1 MGISDHVTIFANR
14 NVETFDPEVGI
25 SDPIGTAYVLRV
37 EWDEYDTDI
46 TKPLELLLQDPQA
59 ERLEALVIGA
69 WDAEMSS
76 DSSSS
81 IVVNALVAAK
91 EQLTNLKAVFIGD
104 ITQQES
110 EISWITQTDMSPLLA
125 AYPNL
130 EVLQIRGGNGLEF
143 NSLHHEHLKT
153 LIVQTG
159 GLSRNIIAQIFAG
172 NLPALEHL
180 ELWLGHDYYGGDS
193 SVDDLRPILSG
204 NLFPKLT
211 YLGFCDSEYSDD
223 IANAI
228 VQAPIIERIKVLD
241 LSLGTLGDEGAEALL
256 NCPAVNHLDTLN
268 VAENF
273 LSDEM
278 VERLKQLNIEVIADE
293 QKEEE
298 DEEDYEYRRYCSV
311 SE

>member
-1 MGISDHVTIFANR
+1 MVNGTHVTSFANR
-14 NVETFDPEVGI
+14 NVETFNPEVGI
-25 SDPIGTAYVLRV
+25 SDPVGTAYVLRV
-37 EWDEYDTDI
+37 EWDEINVDI
-46 TKPLELLLQDPQA
+46 TKNLELLLQDPQA
-59 ERLEALVIGA
+59 NQLEALVIGP
-69 WDAEMSS
+69 WTQEMYEC
-76 DSSSS
+76 SSS

-91 EQLTNLKAVFIGD
+91 DQLTSLKAVFLGD
-104 ITQQES
+104 ITEYES
-110 EISWITQTDMSPLLA
+110 EISWINQSDMSPLLA

-130 EVLQIRGGNGLEF
+130 EVLQVRGGEGLAF
-143 NSLHHEHLKT
+143 NSLHHEQLKT

-159 GLSRNIIAQIFAG
+159 GLSRNTIAQIFAG

-180 ELWLGHDYYGGDS
+180 ELWLGSDYYGGDS
-193 SVDDLRPILSG
+193 SVDDLRPLLSG
-204 NLFPKLT
+204 NLFRKLT
-211 YLGFCDSEYSDD
+211 YLGLCNSKYSDD
-223 IANAI
+223 IAQAI

-256 NCPAVNHLDTLN
+256 NCPAVKQLNTLN

-278 VERLKQLNIEVIADE
+278 LERLKQLNIEVIADE

-298 DEEDYEYRRYCSV
+298 DEEEDEYKRYCSV

>member
-1 MGISDHVTIFANR
+1 MVNGTHVTSFANR
-14 NVETFDPEVGI
+14 NVETFNPEVGI
-25 SDPIGTAYVLRV
+25 SDPVGTAYVLRV
-37 EWDEYDTDI
+37 EWDEINVDI
-46 TKPLELLLQDPQA
+46 TKNLELLLQDPQA
-59 ERLEALVIGA
+59 NQLEALVIGP
-69 WDAEMSS
+69 WTQEMYEC
-76 DSSSS
+76 SSS

-91 EQLTNLKAVFIGD
+91 DQLTSLKAVFLGD
-104 ITQQES
+104 ITYDES
-110 EISWITQTDMSPLLA
+110 EISWINQSDMSPLLA

-130 EVLQIRGGNGLEF
+130 EVLQVRGGEGLAF
-143 NSLHHEHLKT
+143 NSLHHEQLKT

-159 GLSRNIIAQIFAG
+159 GLSRNTIAQIFAG

-180 ELWLGHDYYGGDS
+180 ELWLGSDYYGGDS
-193 SVDDLRPILSG
+193 SVDDLRPLLSG
-204 NLFPKLT
+204 NLFRKLT
-211 YLGFCDSEYSDD
+211 YLGLCNSKYSDD
-223 IANAI
+223 IAQAI

-256 NCPAVNHLDTLN
+256 NCPAVKQLNTLN

-278 VERLKQLNIEVIADE
+278 IERLKQLNVEVIADE

-298 DEEDYEYRRYCSV
+298 DEEEDEYKRYCSV

>member
-1 MGISDHVTIFANR
+1 MGINDHVTIFANR

-37 EWDEYDTDI
+37 EWDEYGIEI
-46 TKPLELLLQDPQA
+46 TKPLEFLLQDPQA

-76 DSSSS
+76 DCSSS

-91 EQLTNLKAVFIGD
+91 EQLTSLKAVFIGD
-104 ITQQES
+104 ITQQEC
-110 EISWITQTDMSPLLA
+110 EISWITQTDMIPLLA

-130 EVLQIRGGNGLEF
+130 EVLQVRGGNGLEF

-159 GLSRNIIAQIFAG
+159 GLSRDTIAQIFAG

-180 ELWLGHDYYGGDS
+180 ELWLGSDYYGGDS

-211 YLGFCDSEYSDD
+211 YLGLCDSQYSDD
-223 IANAI
+223 IAKAI
-228 VQAPIIERIKVLD
+228 AQSPIIERIKVLD
-241 LSLGTLGDEGAEALL
+241 LKLGTLGDEGAQALL
-256 NCPAVNHLDTLN
+256 NCPAVNHLATLN

-278 VERLKQLNIEVIADE
+278 VERLEQLDVEIITDD

-298 DEEDYEYRRYCSV
+298 DEEEDEDRRYCSV
-311 SE
+311 AE

>member
-1 MGISDHVTIFANR
+1 MVNGTHVTSFANR
-14 NVETFDPEVGI
+14 NVETFNPEVGI
-25 SDPIGTAYVLRV
+25 SDPVGTAYVLRV
-37 EWDEYDTDI
+37 EWDEINVDI
-46 TKPLELLLQDPQA
+46 TKNLELLLQDPQA
-59 ERLEALVIGA
+59 NQLEALVIGP
-69 WDAEMSS
+69 WTQEMYEC
-76 DSSSS
+76 SSS

-91 EQLTNLKAVFIGD
+91 DQLTSLKAVFLGD
-104 ITQQES
+104 ITYDES
-110 EISWITQTDMSPLLA
+110 EISWINQSDMSPLLA

-130 EVLQIRGGNGLEF
+130 EVLQVRGGEGLAF
-143 NSLHHEHLKT
+143 NSLHHEQLKT

-159 GLSRNIIAQIFAG
+159 GLSRNTIAQIFAG

-180 ELWLGHDYYGGDS
+180 ELWLGSDYYGGDS
-193 SVDDLRPILSG
+193 SVDDLRPLLSG

-211 YLGFCDSEYSDD
+211 YLGLCNSKYSDD
-223 IANAI
+223 IAQAI
-228 VQAPIIERIKVLD
+228 AQAPIIERIKVLD

-256 NCPAVNHLDTLN
+256 NCPAVNQLNTLN

-278 VERLKQLNIEVIADE
+278 LERLKQLNIEVIADE

-298 DEEDYEYRRYCSV
+298 DEEEDEYKRYCSV

>member
-1 MGISDHVTIFANR
+1 MVNGTHVTSFANR
-14 NVETFDPEVGI
+14 NVETFNPEVGI
-25 SDPIGTAYVLRV
+25 SDPVGTAYVLRV
-37 EWDEYDTDI
+37 EWDEINVDI
-46 TKPLELLLQDPQA
+46 TKNLELLLQDPQA
-59 ERLEALVIGA
+59 NQLEALVIGP
-69 WDAEMSS
+69 WTQEMYEC
-76 DSSSS
+76 SSS

-91 EQLTNLKAVFIGD
+91 DQLTSLKAVFLGD
-104 ITQQES
+104 ITYDES
-110 EISWITQTDMSPLLA
+110 EISWINQSDMSPLLA

-130 EVLQIRGGNGLEF
+130 EVLQVRGGEGLAF
-143 NSLHHEHLKT
+143 NSLHHEQLKT

-159 GLSRNIIAQIFAG
+159 GLSRNTIAQIFAG

-180 ELWLGHDYYGGDS
+180 ELWLGSDYYGGDS
-193 SVDDLRPILSG
+193 SVDDLRPLLSG
-204 NLFPKLT
+204 NLFRKLT
-211 YLGFCDSEYSDD
+211 YLGLCNSKYSDD
-223 IANAI
+223 IAQAI

-256 NCPAVNHLDTLN
+256 NCPAVKQLNTLN

-278 VERLKQLNIEVIADE
+278 LERLKQLNIEVIADE

-298 DEEDYEYRRYCSV
+298 DEEEDEYKRYCSV

>member
-1 MGISDHVTIFANR
+1 MVNGTHVTSFANR
-14 NVETFDPEVGI
+14 NVETFNPEVGI
-25 SDPIGTAYVLRV
+25 SDPVGTAYVLRV
-37 EWDEYDTDI
+37 EWDEINVDI
-46 TKPLELLLQDPQA
+46 TKNLELLLQDPQA
-59 ERLEALVIGA
+59 NQLEALVIGP
-69 WDAEMSS
+69 WTQEMYEC
-76 DSSSS
+76 SSS

-91 EQLTNLKAVFIGD
+91 DQLTSLKAVFLGD
-104 ITQQES
+104 ITEYES
-110 EISWITQTDMSPLLA
+110 EISWINQSDMSPLLA

-130 EVLQIRGGNGLEF
+130 EVLQVRGGEGLAF
-143 NSLHHEHLKT
+143 NSLHHEQLKT
-153 LIVQTG
+153 LIVETG
-159 GLSRNIIAQIFAG
+159 GLSRNTIAQIFAG

-180 ELWLGHDYYGGDS
+180 ELWLGSDYYGGDS

-211 YLGFCDSEYSDD
+211 YLGLCNSKYSDD
-223 IANAI
+223 IAQAI
-228 VQAPIIERIKVLD
+228 AQAPIIERIKVLD

-256 NCPAVNHLDTLN
+256 NCPAVNQLNTLN

-278 VERLKQLNIEVIADE
+278 IERLKQLNVEVIADD

-298 DEEDYEYRRYCSV
+298 DEEDYGYRRYCSV

>member
-1 MGISDHVTIFANR
+1 MTINDHVTSFANR

-25 SDPIGTAYVLRV
+25 SDPVGTAYVLRV
-37 EWDEYDTDI
+37 EWDEINVDI
-46 TKPLELLLQDPQA
+46 TENLELLLQDPQA
-59 ERLEALVIGA
+59 NQLEALVIGP
-69 WDAEMSS
+69 WTQQMYEC
-76 DSSSS
+76 SSS

-91 EQLTNLKAVFIGD
+91 DQLTSLKAVFLGD
-104 ITQQES
+104 ITYDES
-110 EISWITQTDMSPLLA
+110 EISWINQTDMSPLLA

-130 EVLQIRGGNGLEF
+130 EVLQVRGGEGLAF
-143 NSLHHEHLKT
+143 NSLHHEQLKT

-159 GLSRNIIAQIFAG
+159 GLSRNTIAQIFAG

-180 ELWLGHDYYGGDS
+180 ELWLGSNYYGGDS
-193 SVDDLRPILSG
+193 SVEDLQPLVSG

-211 YLGFCDSEYSDD
+211 YLGLCDSEYSDT
-223 IANAI
+223 IAKAI
-228 VQAPIIERIKVLD
+228 AQSPIIDRIKVLD

-278 VERLKQLNIEVIADE
+278 VERLKQLDVEVIADD
-293 QKEEE
+293 QKDEE
-298 DEEDYEYRRYCSV
+298 DEEAYEYRRYCSV
-311 SE
+311 AE